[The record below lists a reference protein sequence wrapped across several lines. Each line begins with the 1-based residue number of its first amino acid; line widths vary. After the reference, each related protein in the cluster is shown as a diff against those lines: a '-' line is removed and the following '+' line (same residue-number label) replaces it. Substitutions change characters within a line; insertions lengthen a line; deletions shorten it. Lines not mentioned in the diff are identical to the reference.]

1 MFRLALASLALIL
14 AVTSVAFAVARG
26 TPLPAA
32 MVELCSGSG
41 PVMIVLDSEGRPS
54 GPAHLCP
61 DGAIFVAAGEAPP
74 AVVRPPSR
82 IAAAC
87 PVPSTLP
94 QGRPHPSTRARDPPL
109 PV

>member
-1 MFRLALASLALIL
+1 MSRLVLASLALIL

-41 PVMIVLDSEGRPS
+41 PVMIALDDKGRPS

-61 DGAIFVAAGEAPP
+61 DGAIFVAEGAAPP

-82 IAAAC
+82 IAAATAA
-87 PVPSTLP
+87 SSALP
-94 QGRPHPSTRARDPPL
+94 QGRPHPSARARDPP
-109 PV
+109 PAV